1 MIDVLLY
8 QYTTNPQNLPGD
20 WPAEVRGSGV
30 NDPLEADW
38 IRMTDEDYNIYIN
51 DPVRVNAYN
60 TRLVE
65 IEQENTLLIT
75 QIVDSRFYDLPPSKI
90 DFRRHLQDGV
100 YLDKSVTMAKNGRP
114 NSCIYSY
121 NGTNYAKIR
130 FEFTTNS
137 YNLLIN
143 KKTYLGYYNILGTI
157 TTEYL
162 LTDETNDVSTIYGL
176 QKAVSER
183 YRAREYIFD
192 EIKSFVNAV
201 VLQAYLTIGKTYTEV
216 LADGAAFWREYS
228 TTIDSWCHIGDSAI
242 IIDKLTADIDTG
254 FLDIECAPG
263 ISLRAWII
271 DRLTY

>member
-20 WPAEVRGSGV
+20 WPAEVKGSGI
-30 NDPLEADW
+30 NDPLDQDW
-38 IRMTDEDYNIYIN
+38 IRMTDEDYNAYIN
-51 DPVRVNAYN
+51 DPDRVSRYNA
-60 TRLVE
+60 RLVE

-75 QIVDSRFYDLPPSKI
+75 SIVDSRFSDLPPSKI
-90 DFRRHLQDGV
+90 DFRRHLQEGV
-100 YLDKSVTMAKNGRP
+100 YLDKTVTMAKNGRP
-114 NSCIYSY
+114 VHCEYSY
-121 NGTNYAKIR
+121 NGTTYVRVR
-130 FEFTTNS
+130 FEFTTNA

-143 KKTYLGYYNILGTI
+143 KKTYLGYYNVIGTI

-162 LTDETNDVSTIYGL
+162 LTDESNDISAIYGL

-183 YRAREYIFD
+183 YKARQYIFD

-201 VLQAYLTIGKTYTEV
+201 VLQAYLGIGKTHSEV

-242 IIDKLTADIDTG
+242 IIDKLNADTNTI
-254 FLDIECAPG
+254 FLGIECAPG
-263 ISLRAWII
+263 ITLKDWIV